1 MGNQPAELVL
11 AWAQA
16 EQLDLS
22 GMKCPM
28 PVLMTVRML
37 RRINPGDAVA
47 VTVTDAMAPL
57 DLRHMCQRDGHVI
70 VDETQ
75 NENGTRR
82 FLIRCGPRL
91 ARTDV

>member
-1 MGNQPAELVL
+1 MGNQTTEI

-22 GMKCPM
+22 GLKCPM
-28 PVLMTVRML
+28 PVLMTGRVL

-57 DLRHMCQRDGHVI
+57 DLRHLCQRDGHVI
-70 VDETQ
+70 LDETQ
-75 NENGTRR
+75 NENGARR
-82 FLIRCGPRL
+82 FLIRSGPRL